1 MVRDQ
6 NGNVKRRGIKGW
18 MDEENKKGHW
28 TGSRKE
34 IKDENRAGVRT
45 EIEKGHLNQYKDR
58 LQKAGMRSRTMK

>member
-1 MVRDQ
+1 MRKRIMVRDQ

-34 IKDENRAGVRT
+34 IKDENRG
-45 EIEKGHLNQYKDR
+45 EN
-58 LQKAGMRSRTMK
+58 